1 MSNPFENDN
10 ASYVVVRNDELQHS
24 LWPATH
30 PVPAGW
36 TVVHG
41 PDGRQA
47 CLDHVE
53 RVWTDMRPA
62 SLVAALAGDAPRG

>member
-10 ASYVVVRNDELQHS
+10 AAYVVVRNDELQHS
-24 LWPATH
+24 LWPASH

-36 TVVHG
+36 SVVHG

-53 RVWTDMRPA
+53 QAWTDMRPA
-62 SLVAALAGDAPRG
+62 SLVAALAGTTPRG